1 MAQQQ
6 DFVVEA
12 RGARIS
18 RWQTPFSFDVS
29 FSANG
34 RAWIYDTHLL
44 PTWKRPGH
52 WKQALVDRMNAVG
65 TYSAMML
72 AMPHML
78 LAPAVAQDHRELI
91 APHARSIAAAFA
103 PFSGAAALAN

>member
-1 MAQQQ
+1 MWASLDDATTRYLMMQQE
-6 DFVVEA
+6 DFVAEA

-44 PTWKRPGH
+44 PTWKKAGH
-52 WKQALVDRMNAVG
+52 WKQGVIDKMNALG

-72 AMPHML
+72 DEAHERTVRDCGVI
-78 LAPAVAQDHRELI
+78 AV
-91 APHARSIAAAFA
+91 
-103 PFSGAAALAN
+103 